1 MMKVWTIAPVLLLVL
16 ASVMRLA
23 MTTMGAPS
31 NMEGPR
37 YRITPVNVP
46 LRNAL
51 IMSAADL
58 IMAKALSAA
67 CEHCKYREQS
77 REKQAR
83 SWIYFA
89 MRLAHS

>member
-23 MTTMGAPS
+23 ITTMGAPS
-31 NMEGPR
+31 IMLGPR
-37 YRITPVNVP
+37 YRIRPRNFA

-67 CEHCKYREQS
+67 GERCKYKEQCGECKLFLNLFCHAS
-77 REKQAR
+77 GA
-83 SWIYFA
+83 
-89 MRLAHS
+89 